1 MRQNKLDTLFD
12 LRLDGEIDRES
23 FDIKRNDIQLKI
35 ERIKRKI
42 DSHEK
47 ADTTFDDTILGLLDI
62 ATQAGY
68 FFEKSSN
75 VDLKRL
81 LLKFVFENIT
91 LTEGVISYKLRFP
104 FNEFVNINTPKGNKV
119 LPHEPLQTLAEQG
132 VQANDN
138 EKVQIGY
145 KNFCEPQ
152 FIEKKQGVVSENTT
166 PLQIGC
172 FTWIRTKI
180 NGVRVRC
187 PTIRR

>member
-1 MRQNKLDTLFD
+1 M
-12 LRLDGEIDRES
+12 
-23 FDIKRNDIQLKI
+23 
-35 ERIKRKI
+35 
-42 DSHEK
+42 
-47 ADTTFDDTILGLLDI
+47 
-62 ATQAGY
+62 
-68 FFEKSSN
+68 
-75 VDLKRL
+75 
-81 LLKFVFENIT
+81 VFGN
-91 LTEGVISYKLRFP
+91 P
-104 FNEFVNINTPKGNKV
+104 VNINTPKGNKV

-180 NGVRVRC
+180 PTSRVSC
-187 PTIRR
+187 PPIRR